1 MRNTHFLIVFLL
13 LAGVTARAQDLHIY
27 YDVYR
32 DSVWYKSDG
41 RSIARPQVRQGAQVH
56 FHLVEYNRYVFQ
68 TGIETKQEDVSPGMS
83 AGAPFLLEAM
93 AGMSPIGMGGI
104 EPTSPLNSYTGYPTL
119 PVMPKAGAPRGVAA
133 AVADNME
140 RLHGL
145 DLSIR
150 QSALEIEELEAAFV
164 EMETMG
170 ESLDAMLWNPLLPP
184 SMVQQEALRFQ
195 RQLEQRPSGALD
207 FRQRAGQHGRMVRA
221 MKARRDSLSQVMEQ
235 LADEQ
240 VLWAGS
246 DQYLALLDES
256 IALAEVFDERL
267 KEKSAAEWENLRL
280 RLKEVTQMPFA
291 LHQEQVAERDQLTWE
306 VEVSLQEAA
315 AGRLGLDAGAP
326 YRKRTIVVQAYGGFK
341 VNASVGM
348 AFGSFFRPSEKYF
361 VREGMIESRP
371 EGTFVPALAS
381 FLHFYTVGK
390 SNLSWGGSVGV
401 GAQQGQSLAFFLG
414 PSLLL
419 GKRDRLVVTAGI
431 MGARA
436 QRLDEGYAA
445 GDAFDGDSGDLPLFQ
460 PYEAGVFVGMS
471 FNLFGN

>member
-1 MRNTHFLIVFLL
+1 MKSTHLTLMCLL
-13 LAGVTARAQDLHIY
+13 FAGVMARAQDLHIY

-32 DSVWYKSDG
+32 DSVWYKCDG

-68 TGIETKQEDVSPGMS
+68 TGIETRQEDVSPGMS
-83 AGAPFLLEAM
+83 AAGAPFLLEAM

-104 EPTSPLNSYTGYPTL
+104 TPSTPLNSNTGYPTL
-119 PVMPKAGAPRGVAA
+119 PVMPKAGAPRGAAA

-150 QSALEIEELEAAFV
+150 QNALEIEELEAAFV

-184 SMVQQEALRFQ
+184 SLVQQEAARYQ
-195 RQLEQRPSGALD
+195 RQFEQGPTD
-207 FRQRAGQHGRMVRA
+207 FRQSAGRHSRMVKA

-235 LADEQ
+235 LAGEQ

-246 DQYLALLDES
+246 GEYMALLDES
-256 IALAEVFDERL
+256 IAIAEDFDERL

-291 LHQEQVAERDQLTWE
+291 LHQEQIAERDQLTCE
-306 VEVSLQEAA
+306 VEVTLQEAA
-315 AGRLGLDAGAP
+315 AGRLGLEAGAP

-348 AFGSFFRPSEKYF
+348 AFGSFFRPQEKYF
-361 VREGMIESRP
+361 VRESQIESRR
-371 EGTFVPALAS
+371 EGMFVPALAS

-390 SNLSWGGSVGV
+390 NNLSWGGSVGV

-436 QRLDEGYAA
+436 ERLDEGYAA
-445 GDAFDGDSGDLPLFQ
+445 GEGFDGDSGDLPLFQ